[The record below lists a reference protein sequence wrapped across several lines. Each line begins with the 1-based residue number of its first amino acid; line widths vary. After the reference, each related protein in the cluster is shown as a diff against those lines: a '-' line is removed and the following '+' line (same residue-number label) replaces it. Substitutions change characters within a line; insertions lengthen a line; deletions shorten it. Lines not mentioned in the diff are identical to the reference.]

1 MSNLATSNELFPE
14 FNNQQSQ
21 RQSSIKQVLY
31 VTLGFNL
38 LVLATKFSLGL
49 ATGSLS
55 LLADALHSFSDS
67 ASNILGLVAMR
78 LANPQPDWDH
88 PYGHSKFE
96 SLGALGIAGFLIVA
110 GVEIL
115 SSAVKRLFF
124 SADSESIEV
133 NNLSLI
139 MMIAVLVINIGISV
153 YEAQR
158 GKALNS
164 KLLQADARH
173 TLSDVWVTIVLI
185 VGMWGMRWGWTW
197 LDIVLAF
204 LMAGLVFWSAWE
216 VIKENVPFLSDRVA
230 ISAREIMEIVMD
242 VYGVLNCH
250 SITSR
255 GVIGQE
261 IFVEMHLVVAPREIG
276 AAYEIVTTVKH
287 KLQEKYGL
295 VHTTIQ
301 LEPYENIEILETH
314 LKQPQNLV
322 P

>member
-1 MSNLATSNELFPE
+1 MNLSPE
-14 FNNQQSQ
+14 FDVRSSQ
-21 RQSSIKQVLY
+21 RQSSIQNVLY
-31 VTLGFNL
+31 ITLGLNL
-38 LVLATKFSLGL
+38 LVLETKFSLGL

-55 LLADALHSFSDS
+55 LIADALHSFSDS

-78 LANPQPDWDH
+78 LANPEPDWDH

-115 SSAVKRLFF
+115 GSAVKRLFF
-124 SADSESIEV
+124 SVNAESIEV
-133 NNLSLI
+133 SNLSLI
-139 MMIAVLVINIGISV
+139 MMIAVLIINIGISV

-173 TLSDVWVTIVLI
+173 TLSDVWVTVVLI
-185 VGMWGMRWGWTW
+185 AGMWGMRLGWTW
-197 LDIVLAF
+197 LDLVLAF
-204 LMAGLVFWSAWE
+204 LVAGLVFWSAWE
-216 VIKENVPFLSDRVA
+216 VIRDNIPFLSDRVA
-230 ISAREIMEIVMD
+230 ISAKEIMEIVMD

-261 IFVEMHLVVAPREIG
+261 IFIEMHLVVAPREID
-276 AAYEIVTTVKH
+276 AAYGIVTEVEQ

-301 LEPYENIEILETH
+301 LEPYKNIELLENY
-314 LKQPQNLV
+314 LKQPQSSV
-322 P
+322 PRQN

>member
-1 MSNLATSNELFPE
+1 MNFSPELDVRL
-14 FNNQQSQ
+14 SQ
-21 RQSSIKQVLY
+21 RQSSIKNVLY
-31 VTLGFNL
+31 ITLGLNL
-38 LVLATKFSLGL
+38 LVLETKFSLGL

-67 ASNILGLVAMR
+67 ASNILGLIAMR

-115 SSAVKRLFF
+115 GSAVKRLFF
-124 SADSESIEV
+124 SGDSESIQV
-133 NNLSLI
+133 SNLSLI
-139 MMIAVLVINIGISV
+139 MMIAVLMINIGISV

-173 TLSDVWVTIVLI
+173 TLGDVWVTIVLLA
-185 VGMWGMRWGWTW
+185 GMWGIRLGWTW

-204 LMAGLVFWSAWE
+204 LVAGLVFWSAWE
-216 VIKENVPFLSDRVA
+216 VIRDNIPFLSDRVA

-261 IFVEMHLVVAPREIG
+261 ILIEMHLVVAPREID
-276 AAYEIVTTVKH
+276 AAYAIVTAVEQ
-287 KLQEKYGL
+287 KLKERYGS
-295 VHTTIQ
+295 VRATIQ
-301 LEPYENIEILETH
+301 LEPHKNIELLESY
-314 LKQPQNLV
+314 LKQPQN
-322 P
+322 

>member
-1 MSNLATSNELFPE
+1 MNSSSQQLDSQLF
-14 FNNQQSQ
+14 Q
-21 RQSSIKQVLY
+21 RQNSIKNVLY
-31 VTLGFNL
+31 ITLGLNL
-38 LVLATKFSLGL
+38 LVLETKFSLGL

-67 ASNILGLVAMR
+67 ASNILGLIAMR

-96 SLGALGIAGFLIVA
+96 SLGALGIAGFLVVA

-115 SSAVKRLFF
+115 NSALKRLFF
-124 SADSESIEV
+124 SMDGESIEV
-133 NNLSLI
+133 TDVSLI

-173 TLSDVWVTIVLI
+173 TLSDVWVTVVLL
-185 VGMWGMRWGWTW
+185 VGMWGIRWGWSW
-197 LDIVLAF
+197 LDLALAF
-204 LMAGLVFWSAWE
+204 LVAGLVFWSAWE
-216 VIKENVPFLSDRVA
+216 VIRDNVPFLSDRVA
-230 ISAREIMEIVMD
+230 IPAREIMKIVMN

-255 GVIGQE
+255 GVVGQE
-261 IFVEMHLVVAPREIG
+261 IFIEMHLVVAPKEIN
-276 AAYEIVTTVKH
+276 AAYQIVEKVEQ

-301 LEPYENIEILETH
+301 LEPYKNIELLETY
-314 LKQPQNLV
+314 LKEPQN
-322 P
+322 

>member
-1 MSNLATSNELFPE
+1 MNFSPELDVRL
-14 FNNQQSQ
+14 SQ
-21 RQSSIKQVLY
+21 RQSSIKNVLY
-31 VTLGFNL
+31 ITLGLNL
-38 LVLATKFSLGL
+38 LVLETKFSLGL

-67 ASNILGLVAMR
+67 ASNILGLIAMR

-115 SSAVKRLFF
+115 GSAVKRLFF
-124 SADSESIEV
+124 SGDSESIQV
-133 NNLSLI
+133 SNLSLI
-139 MMIAVLVINIGISV
+139 MMIAVLMINIGISV

-173 TLSDVWVTIVLI
+173 TLGDVWVTIVLLA
-185 VGMWGMRWGWTW
+185 GMWGIRLGWTW
-197 LDIVLAF
+197 LDVVLAF
-204 LMAGLVFWSAWE
+204 LVAGLVFWSAWE
-216 VIKENVPFLSDRVA
+216 VIRDNIPFLSDRVA

-242 VYGVLNCH
+242 VYGVINCH

-261 IFVEMHLVVAPREIG
+261 IFIEMHLVVAPREID
-276 AAYEIVTTVKH
+276 AAYAIVTAVEQ
-287 KLQEKYGL
+287 KLQERYGS
-295 VHTTIQ
+295 VRATIQ
-301 LEPYENIEILETH
+301 LEPHKNIELLESY
-314 LKQPQNLV
+314 LKQPQN
-322 P
+322 